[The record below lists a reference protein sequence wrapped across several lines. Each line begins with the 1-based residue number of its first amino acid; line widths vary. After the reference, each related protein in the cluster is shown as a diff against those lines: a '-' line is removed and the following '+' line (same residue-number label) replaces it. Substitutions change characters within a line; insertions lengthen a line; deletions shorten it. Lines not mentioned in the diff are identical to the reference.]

1 MIKGT
6 TKLLGVIGHPVEHS
20 LSPAMHNAAI
30 SHLGVDFVYLPFP
43 VKPGDLKAAIAGFA
57 AIGVRGFSIT
67 IPHKQAILPL
77 LSSVS
82 PIARAIGAVNTVYL
96 TDKGWCGTNTDVE
109 GFLAPLQ
116 TPPTPP
122 YQEGAKD
129 SISALERG
137 NTAVESCPPP
147 YQGGAREVQSDSPP
161 YQGGARGGSDWS
173 QKVAVILGN
182 GGAARAVVAGCAQ
195 LGCAEIH
202 VVGRSEQNLAEFQQG
217 WVNCPMPVHNLQV
230 HTWENLSMLISQAD
244 LLVNTTPVG
253 MYPQG
258 EKSPVAAGELDR
270 MKAGAIVYDLIYTPN
285 PTQFLKDAQL
295 RGAQAIDGLPMLVQ
309 QGAAALKIW
318 LNKESV
324 PVDVMRQAL
333 RQHLG
338 LD

>member
-6 TKLLGVIGHPVEHS
+6 TKLLGVIGHPIAHS
-20 LSPAMHNAAI
+20 LSPAMHNAAL
-30 SHLGVDFVYLPFP
+30 SHLGVDFVYLAFP
-43 VKPGDLKAAIAGFA
+43 VKPEDLEVALLGFGAIDL
-57 AIGVRGFSIT
+57 RGFSIT

-77 LSSVS
+77 LSEVS

-109 GFLAPLQ
+109 GFLAPLLRAGTGAPPLQ
-116 TPPTPP
+116 TGENSLKVPLKK
-122 YQEGAKD
+122 GD
-129 SISALERG
+129 L
-137 NTAVESCPPP
+137 
-147 YQGGAREVQSDSPP
+147 GGSP
-161 YQGGARGGSDWS
+161 GSDWS

-202 VVGRSEQNLAEFQQG
+202 VVGRNAQNLAEFQQS
-217 WVNCPMPVHNLQV
+217 WVNSPRPVQNLQV
-230 HTWENLSMLISQAD
+230 HTWDNLSMLISQAD

-253 MYPQG
+253 MYPHG
-258 EKSPVAAGELDR
+258 EKSPVDAAALDR
-270 MKAGAIVYDLIYTPN
+270 LCAGAIVYDLIYNPS

-295 RGAQAIDGLPMLVQ
+295 RGAQTIDGLEMLVQ

-318 LNKESV
+318 LDTESV

>member
-30 SHLGVDFVYLPFP
+30 AHLGVDFVYLPFP
-43 VKPGDLKAAIAGFA
+43 VKPEDLKAAIAGFA

-82 PIARAIGAVNTVYL
+82 PIARSIGAVNTVYL

-116 TPPTPP
+116 TPP
-122 YQEGAKD
+122 
-129 SISALERG
+129 
-137 NTAVESCPPP
+137 
-147 YQGGAREVQSDSPP
+147 YQGGA
-161 YQGGARGGSDWS
+161 GGGSDWS

-202 VVGRSEQNLAEFQQG
+202 VVGRSEQNLGEFQQS
-217 WVNCPMPVHNLQV
+217 WVNSPMPVQNLQV
-230 HTWENLSMLISQAD
+230 HTWDKLSMLISQAD

-258 EKSPVAAGELDR
+258 EKSPVVQGALDR

-295 RGAQAIDGLPMLVQ
+295 RGARAIDGLEMLVQ

>member
-1 MIKGT
+1 MKTNKSQQSTVNRQQSTALPDRQSTVNSQQSTVNSQLTKMIKGT

-43 VKPGDLKAAIAGFA
+43 VKPEDLKAALAGFA

-82 PIARAIGAVNTVYL
+82 PIARSIGAVNTVYL

-116 TPPTPP
+116 TPP
-122 YQEGAKD
+122 
-129 SISALERG
+129 
-137 NTAVESCPPP
+137 
-147 YQGGAREVQSDSPP
+147 YQGGA
-161 YQGGARGGSDWS
+161 GGGSDWS

-202 VVGRSEQNLAEFQQG
+202 VVGRSEQNLGEFQQS
-217 WVNCPMPVHNLQV
+217 WVNSPMPVQNLQV
-230 HTWENLSMLISQAD
+230 HTWDKLSMLISQAD

-258 EKSPVAAGELDR
+258 EKSPVVQGALDR

-295 RGAQAIDGLPMLVQ
+295 RGARAIDGLPMLVQ

>member
-43 VKPGDLKAAIAGFA
+43 VKPEDLKAALAGFA

-82 PIARAIGAVNTVYL
+82 PIARSIGAVNTVYL

-116 TPPTPP
+116 PPPTPP
-122 YQEGAKD
+122 YQ
-129 SISALERG
+129 
-137 NTAVESCPPP
+137 
-147 YQGGAREVQSDSPP
+147 GGV
-161 YQGGARGGSDWS
+161 GGGSDWS

-202 VVGRSEQNLAEFQQG
+202 VVGRSEQNLGEFQQS
-217 WVNCPMPVHNLQV
+217 WANSPMPVHNLQV
-230 HTWENLSMLISQAD
+230 HTWDKLSMLISQAD

-258 EKSPVAAGELDR
+258 EKSPVASGAIDR
-270 MKAGAIVYDLIYTPN
+270 ISAGAIVYDLIYNPN

-295 RGAQAIDGLPMLVQ
+295 RGARAIDGLPMLVQ

-318 LNKESV
+318 LDRESV

-333 RQHLG
+333 LQHLG

>member
-43 VKPGDLKAAIAGFA
+43 VKPGDLKAALAGFA

-77 LSSVS
+77 LSEVS
-82 PIARAIGAVNTVYL
+82 PIARSIGAVNTVYL

-122 YQEGAKD
+122 YQGGAKD
-129 SISALERG
+129 AISPLERG

-147 YQGGAREVQSDSPP
+147 YQGGAVESCPPP

-195 LGCAEIH
+195 LGYAEIH
-202 VVGRSEQNLAEFQQG
+202 VVGRSEQNLAEFKQS
-217 WVNCPMPVHNLQV
+217 WVNSPMPVQNLQV

-258 EKSPVAAGELDR
+258 EKSPIGEGEIDR
-270 MKAGAIVYDLIYTPN
+270 ISAGAIVYDLIYTPN
-285 PTQFLKDAQL
+285 PTQFLKDAHL
-295 RGAQAIDGLPMLVQ
+295 RGARAIDGLEMLVQ

-318 LNKESV
+318 LDKESV

>member
-6 TKLLGVIGHPVEHS
+6 TKILGVIGHPIAHS

-30 SHLGVDFVYLPFP
+30 SHLGVDFVYLAFP
-43 VKPGDLKAAIAGFA
+43 VNPEDLKVALLGFG
-57 AIGVRGFSIT
+57 AIGVRGFSVT
-67 IPHKQAILPL
+67 IPHKQAILSL
-77 LSSVS
+77 LSEVS

-116 TPPTPP
+116 PPPTPP
-122 YQEGAKD
+122 YQGGATEVK
-129 SISALERG
+129 SALESG
-137 NTAVESCPPP
+137 NMTAESCP
-147 YQGGAREVQSDSPP
+147 SP
-161 YQGGARGGSDWS
+161 YQGGARGESDWS

-202 VVGRSEQNLAEFQQG
+202 VVGRNEQNLVEFQQS
-217 WVNCPMPVHNLQV
+217 WVNSSMPVKSLRV
-230 HTWENLSMLISQAD
+230 HTWDNLSSLISQAD

-253 MYPQG
+253 MYPLG
-258 EKSPVAAGELDR
+258 EMSPVSASAMDR
-270 MKAGAIVYDLIYTPN
+270 ISPGAIAYDLIYNPN
-285 PTQFLKDAQL
+285 PTQFLKDAQQ
-295 RGAQAIDGLPMLVQ
+295 RGARAIDGLEMLVQ

-318 LNKESV
+318 LNQESV
-324 PVDVMRQAL
+324 PVDVMRLAL
-333 RQHLG
+333 RKHLG